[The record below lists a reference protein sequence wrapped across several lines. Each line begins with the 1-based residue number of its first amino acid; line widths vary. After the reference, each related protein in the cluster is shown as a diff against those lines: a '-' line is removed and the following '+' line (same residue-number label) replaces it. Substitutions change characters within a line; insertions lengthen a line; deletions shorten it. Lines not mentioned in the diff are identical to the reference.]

1 MLNSSIMLNNF
12 LIVQTINMK
21 FDMGLYFDWANMLI
35 FFCANYC
42 GNMIDANHY

>member
-21 FDMGLYFDWANMLI
+21 FDMGLYFDWANMQKKM
-35 FFCANYC
+35 CANYY